1 MGIIIFVTLVAI
13 IAILGYLLVYATKKP
28 AIPPYQEPLVEKPS
42 TELNPQAAWPFPTT
56 KP

>member
-13 IAILGYLLVYATKKP
+13 IAILGYLLVYATNKP

-42 TELNPQAAWPFPTT
+42 TELNPQATWPFPTT